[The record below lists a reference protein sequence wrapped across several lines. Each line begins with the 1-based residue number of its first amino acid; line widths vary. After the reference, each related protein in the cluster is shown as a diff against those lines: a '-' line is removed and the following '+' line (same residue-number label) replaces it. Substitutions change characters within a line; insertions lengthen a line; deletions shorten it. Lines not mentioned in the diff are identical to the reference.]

1 MVLRLFLILLALNT
15 VAFVAH
21 ADAAQPGEAGTD
33 GIRIMMEAGQ
43 RGPID
48 ETEEDLSELA
58 DLGARF
64 LKWRF
69 TSKEEREAYRYASER
84 IFADHEVAV
93 VEDGAALNLTWRF

>member
-1 MVLRLFLILLALNT
+1 MARRLLSILLAFHT

-21 ADAAQPGEAGTD
+21 AGAAEHGEGGTD
-33 GIRIMMEAGQ
+33 GIKMMMEAGQ

-48 ETEEDLSELA
+48 ETEETLSELA
-58 DLGARF
+58 DLGARL

-69 TSKEEREAYRYASER
+69 TSKEEREAERYASER
-84 IFADHEVAV
+84 VVADHGIAV